1 VALSE
6 RDHGR
11 RERFTRRGLPLLAG
25 LAGAALCAG
34 VIAGTL
40 RPSDD
45 ERGAGAFAAA
55 WEREDFRAMH
65 GLLTPAAAQR
75 TSPSRLARRYRQA
88 LVTATAGRV
97 ATGTPDSAGD
107 SVRLPVAVRTRVF
120 GEIRGEVALPMAD
133 GLVEWAPHLTFP
145 GVPPG
150 ERLSRRTEAPRRA
163 ALLARDGRTIVA
175 GPASSRKVAL
185 GETGASV
192 AGTLAP
198 PTEPRE
204 ISDLYARGFPRGS
217 PVGASGLE
225 RVLEVQAAGVP
236 GGELRGGDR
245 VLARRPP
252 RAADAVRTTLEPEVQ
267 AAAARAIAGRVGGAA
282 ALDARTG
289 EVRAVAGIAFSAPQ
303 PPGSTF
309 KIVTATAA
317 LEAKLVRVSDRF
329 PVETKAVI
337 DGTDLENANGESCG
351 GTFAQSFAESCNSV
365 FAPLGVKVG
374 ARRLLDAARRYGF
387 DEDPG
392 IPGAL
397 PSTLPSR
404 RELSAPF
411 SLGSTAIGQGKLLA
425 TPLQLASVA
434 QTVAAGGQRA
444 RPTLVADPRGARPV
458 RVTSPEVARTVGRLM
473 ADVVAYGTGKKA
485 SLLPVRVAG
494 KTGTA
499 ELEDTTDEEAPGEEA
514 EAGTDTDAWFTA
526 YAPLSR
532 PRLAVAVLLVRAG
545 AGGDTAAPAAREIL
559 KAGLREPAR
568 SR

>member
-1 VALSE
+1 MAPSE
-6 RDHGR
+6 PDSGR
-11 RERFTRRGLPLLAG
+11 RERFSRRGLPLLAG

-34 VIAGTL
+34 IIAGSL
-40 RPSDD
+40 RPSED
-45 ERGAGAFAAA
+45 ERAAAAFAAA
-55 WEREDFRAMH
+55 WEREDYRVMH
-65 GLLTPAAAQR
+65 RLLTPAAAR
-75 TSPSRLARRYRQA
+75 RVSVSRLARRYRQA
-88 LVTATAGRV
+88 MVTATAGGV
-97 ATGTPDSAGD
+97 ATGVPDSDGHA
-107 SVRLPVAVRTRVF
+107 VRLPVAVGTRVF
-120 GEIRGEVALPMAD
+120 GKVLGEVALPMTD
-133 GLVEWAPHLTFP
+133 GRVEWRAHLTFP

-163 ALLARDGRTIVA
+163 ALLARDGRTIVS
-175 GPASSRKVAL
+175 GPASAREVAL
-185 GETGASV
+185 GEAGSSV
-192 AGTLAP
+192 AGTLARAAGP
-198 PTEPRE
+198 EEAR
-204 ISDLYARGFPRGS
+204 DLYARGFSRGS
-217 PVGASGLE
+217 LVGASGLE
-225 RVLEVQAAGVP
+225 RILEVQAAGVP
-236 GGELRGGDR
+236 GGELRAGDR
-245 VLARRPP
+245 VLARSAPRPAGP
-252 RAADAVRTTLEPEVQ
+252 VRTTLEPGVQ

-289 EVRAVAGIAFSAPQ
+289 EVRAIAGIAFSSPQ

-317 LEAKLVRVSDRF
+317 LEARLVRASDRF

-337 DGTDLENANGESCG
+337 DGTDLENANGERCG

-365 FAPLGVKVG
+365 FAPLGVRVG
-374 ARRLLDAARRYGF
+374 ARRLLAAARRYGF

-397 PSTLPSR
+397 PSTLPR
-404 RELSAPF
+404 REELAAPF
-411 SLGSTAIGQGKLLA
+411 ALGSTAIGQGKLLA
-425 TPLQLASVA
+425 TPLQLASMA
-434 QTVAAGGQRA
+434 QTVAAGGLRA
-444 RPTLVADPRGARPV
+444 RPALLARRGVRPV

-499 ELEDTTDEEAPGEEA
+499 ELEDTTDEEAPGEEG

-526 YAPLSR
+526 YAPLAR

-559 KAGLREPAR
+559 EAGLREPPR
-568 SR
+568 GR